1 MSGRQIRQQRRQHDE
16 SRWIGFAPA
25 EDDDDEP
32 DEWSNAG
39 DDEGQEDEGR

>member
-1 MSGRQIRQQRRQHDE
+1 MSGRNIRAQRRQAEE

-32 DEWSNAG
+32 DEWSDAG
-39 DDEGQEDEGR
+39 EPEQQEDEGR